1 MSQYALYCSARITT
15 MFINSKSISKLKK
28 KNCYNG
34 ENYEMMKKCFIFIS
48 MFQMKNVWLKS
59 SLCPVAE

>member
-28 KNCYNG
+28 KLLQWGKLRND
-34 ENYEMMKKCFIFIS
+34 EK
-48 MFQMKNVWLKS
+48 MFHIH
-59 SLCPVAE
+59 

>member
-28 KNCYNG
+28 KIVTMG
-34 ENYEMMKKCFIFIS
+34 KITK
-48 MFQMKNVWLKS
+48 
-59 SLCPVAE
+59 